1 GVAACPVRPG
11 GPGMV
16 SRDAG
21 TYRAIGARVM
31 RVGGRL
37 RGWLLAVFVIFPG
50 IELWGI
56 IEMGRRMGGWST
68 LGLLILAGVLGTWLA
83 QLEGRKVL
91 QQAQRQMQAGQPPGM
106 SLLDGL
112 CVLVG
117 GLLLLFPGFVSDVI
131 GLTLLIPFTRPL

>member
-1 GVAACPVRPG
+1 
-11 GPGMV
+11 
-16 SRDAG
+16 
-21 TYRAIGARVM
+21 M
-31 RVGGRL
+31 RGRL
-37 RGWLLAVFVIFPG
+37 RGWLLFLVVIFPG

-56 IEMGRRMGGWST
+56 IEMGRQVGGWAT

-131 GLTLLIPFTRPL
+131 GLTLLLPFTRPLYRRLLYRLLERLMRRGVFTIRGGGPWTR